1 MSIEIKVFEKKD
13 ISKKYVEWLQ
23 DKELTKYTEINQPS
37 LKSIKEY
44 VNLNINDTSVDFW
57 KIVVKNR
64 IHIGNIRVKYL
75 KNSIATIGILIGD
88 KNYKNK
94 GLGDKSLKMA
104 LSTLKLKKIKKIY
117 AYINKKNEP
126 SIKIF
131 KKNGFK
137 LSKQSTEKYILNL

>member
-137 LSKQSTEKYILNL
+137 LSKQNTEKYILNL